1 MEGWECYFVI
11 IDRQRESVNLPQ
23 TIYEYSLYYEVF
35 CVGFLIA
42 GDLTFSRSG
51 DRMRSKITIS
61 SYIYQCNYSED
72 TVKQPRSNCQ
82 VTREIENESIFINA
96 FLIDFESFL

>member
-23 TIYEYSLYYEVF
+23 TIYESSLYYEVF
-35 CVGFLIA
+35 CVGFLML
-42 GDLTFSRSG
+42 GDLTFLRG
-51 DRMRSKITIS
+51 DDRMRSKIAIS
-61 SYIYQCNYSED
+61 SYIYQFNYSAD

-82 VTREIENESIFINA
+82 VTREIENESIFIKP
-96 FLIDFESFL
+96 FLIDFKQ